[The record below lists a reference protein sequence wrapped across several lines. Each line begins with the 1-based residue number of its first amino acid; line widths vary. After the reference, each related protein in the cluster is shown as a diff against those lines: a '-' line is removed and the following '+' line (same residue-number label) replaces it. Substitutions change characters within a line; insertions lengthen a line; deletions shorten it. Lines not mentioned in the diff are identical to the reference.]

1 MHGTE
6 LGGPSAR
13 KQETLHTEART
24 SAPARFP
31 LAPAQLGV
39 WYAQLLDP
47 QVPIN
52 VAQYVDVRGAVDAEL
67 LQEVSIEA
75 AREYES
81 VLVRIGESDGV
92 PYQWVDSEAS
102 VDIPLIDF
110 RSHPDPIAAAKE
122 WMRTE
127 SSTPVDLLHDPL
139 FAGALLRVEDDR
151 HFWYLRAHHIILDGF
166 GALTNTMRVAERYT
180 ARMLGR
186 EPEPVSP
193 ASLATLV
200 EGEHAYRD
208 SSRFGTDRTH
218 WAERVAGLDAP
229 TSLDGRTAPR
239 AASNLIAGRPLPEAL
254 TERLN
259 TLAASQD
266 STPAVVLLAAFAA
279 YLGRLTDRD
288 DAVLSLPVTARTTA
302 VMRRSAGMLSNI
314 VPLRLSTGGSWGELL
329 HATRVEVAGALRH
342 QRYRAEDI
350 RRDAEHDGRPARRAL
365 FGPLAN
371 IMLFRSDLTL
381 GTAAGQYHVL
391 STGPVEDL
399 SLNVYYGERDRVH
412 VDFEANPNLY
422 DADDI
427 ARHHA
432 RFIGYL
438 DRLLATDLD
447 VALAAVEVATE
458 LELEVSTK
466 IWNAT
471 DHPVDP
477 RATLVSMFEAQVAR
491 TPDAVALRFAG
502 TPDLTYAQLAERANR
517 LARALI
523 ARGVGPESLV
533 GLHIRRSPDLVVA
546 MYAVIAAGA
555 AYVPLDPDHPAERTA
570 HIVATA
576 RPACV
581 LTAGDSPDLADDA
594 VPVLELDELNADGPA
609 GPVWDRE
616 RRTALRPDHP
626 AYVIFTSGSTGK
638 PKGVVVSHAAI
649 VNRLVWMQSAYRLT
663 PADVVLQKTP
673 ATFDVSV
680 WEFFWPLQIG
690 ATLVLAQP
698 DGHRDPAYLRAV
710 IAEYH
715 VTTAHFVPS
724 MLEVFLAHQDM
735 SAVTSLRTVF
745 ASGEALPASLAQRLR
760 VLTGARLHNLYGPT
774 EAAVDVTFHEVTD
787 ADTVSVPIGAP
798 VFNTRVYALDSR
810 LRPVPVGAP
819 GELYLSGVQLARG
832 YAGAPGLTAGRFVA
846 DPFAADPGQR
856 MYRTGDVVRW
866 TTNGELEYL
875 GRTDF
880 QVKLRG
886 LRIEP
891 GEIEAVLAAV
901 DSVVRAVVVVRDDHG
916 VGEQLVAYVVEAEP
930 DTVTPEQLR
939 AAAARALPGYMV
951 PAAYVVL
958 DALPVNASGKL
969 DRAAL
974 PAPHRGTA
982 EYSAP
987 ATAVEQAVAGVFTEL
1002 LGQQRIGRD
1011 DDFFALGGN
1020 SLIAT
1025 QVAARLGADLG
1036 CRLGVRELFAAS
1048 TVAGLAELI
1057 EQRAES
1063 GALAPLYA
1071 RPRPEYVPLSPAQQR
1086 IWFLNR
1092 FEDASAGYNMPFVVR
1107 LRGAVDLPALGAA
1120 LGDLVERHEVLRTV
1134 FPATPPGVDAARSA
1148 AHQVVLEPAQ
1158 FEVPAETI
1166 GAADLDR
1173 ELAAFAS
1180 EGFDLEREIPFR
1192 ARIFEVDDD
1201 SVALAVV
1208 VHHIAADGL
1217 SLRVLAR
1224 DVMGAYTARSEGAAP
1239 AMPPL
1244 TVQYAD
1250 YSMWQRELLGSAAD
1264 PAAPL
1269 GRQLDFWTT
1278 ALAGAP
1284 DLIELPADRPRPAV
1298 ASARGATHRFEIP
1311 AELYTALTEIA
1322 RTHQVSTFMV
1332 LHAGFA
1338 ALLSRLGGA
1347 DDIVIGTPVAGR
1359 GDRALDDL
1367 IGMFVNTLPLRV
1379 VIDPTGTVE
1388 HLLAQVK
1395 AADLAAFAHADLP
1408 FEQLVEAINPA
1419 RSQARHPLFQVL
1431 FSFDNTGDISFELP
1445 GIAART
1451 STLDT
1456 GVTKFDL
1463 QLTVTDRLGGAG
1475 LREGPAPTG
1484 VPAEF
1489 TYATDLFD
1497 AETIAE
1503 YARLL
1508 LRVLRGIVED
1518 TGRAVADIPLLDAA
1532 EQRRVLAA
1540 SDATAVLPQRRAI
1553 AGLGRARVERSP
1565 KPAVPDGRTAAT
1577 GSVGGHRAEF
1587 RYPPEA
1593 VDAPAAASIGAA
1605 AVAARVGAA
1614 PDEAASA
1621 DAVSVDAALADAA
1634 SADAASV
1641 DAAAAAAAAA
1651 AGPGETACAI
1661 SDIDADLATAITAH
1675 TCGAPVWSAHNQIP
1689 DTVGESTLLDAF
1701 AHHAEH
1707 MPDAVAVIDGDRQL
1721 TYAELAARVNRLAR
1735 RLIAAGVGPER
1746 LVALGMPRSADFVVA
1761 AYAVLTA
1768 GGGYVP
1774 LDPEQPAA
1782 RIGQVLETARPVCVL
1797 VRSCDTWT
1805 GTGVPVLA
1813 VDDELADYPTAPV
1826 TDAERLAPLRSA
1838 HTAYVIF
1845 TSGSTGRPKGV
1856 AVQHASVINQI
1867 DWITAEYDI
1876 TADDVILF
1884 KTPATFDV
1892 SVWELFAPT
1901 AVGARLVVA
1910 EPGGHRDAAYLA
1922 ETIAA
1927 HRVTMT
1933 SFVPSMLTV
1942 FAETAPAA
1950 SLTSLRT
1957 VLVAGEAMTGSAAA
1971 SFAAVSSADMHNL
1984 YGPTEFTVHAT
1995 HAPVSPQV
2003 DGAVPIGRPVAGS
2016 QVLVLDARLRPVPDT
2031 VVGELYLSGV
2041 QVARGY
2047 HGRADLS
2054 AARFVANPYGPA
2066 GARMYRTGDLVR
2078 RNRAG
2083 ELEYLGRSD
2092 FQVKLRGQRIELG
2105 EIEAALSACPE
2116 VRSAAV
2122 RVYRHTAGELLVAYV
2137 VNSGDADPATTLDSR
2152 LREVLPSYM
2161 VPGVYVRLDAMPLT
2175 SSGKLDR
2182 KALPDPELAAATFRA
2197 PVTRAEHTVAEI
2209 FAQTL
2214 GVEQVGLDD
2223 DFFALGGN
2231 SLVATQVS
2239 ARIAALLDTD
2249 VPVRMLFE
2257 CPTVGALAARL
2268 SEGEGR
2274 SRPALI
2280 ARERP
2285 ETVPLSY
2292 AQQRMW
2298 FLNQFDADSVADNL
2312 TAAVRLTGALD
2323 ADALRAA
2330 VTDVVERH
2338 ESLRT
2343 AYPAVHGV
2351 ACQRVLPAEAIAHL
2365 RSDEITPDRLD
2376 ERIRAEAATPFRV
2389 DREPPVRLTL
2399 LRLSADDHVL
2409 VVSMHHISADGWSIA
2424 PLTRDL
2430 MRAYAARCAGT
2441 APGWAPLPVQ
2451 YADYTLWQREAL
2463 GAEDD
2468 PDSLLAEQ
2476 IRFWSAEL
2484 AQLPDVLDLPADRPR
2499 PAVASGRG
2507 ARHAFTID
2515 AATHRGIRDLA
2526 RRSNASLFMVVH
2538 AAFAALLS
2546 RLTGRTDIALG
2557 TPVAGRGDEALDELV
2572 GMFVNTLV
2580 LRSQVR
2586 SERSFAELLE
2596 TVRDAD
2602 LRAFAHADV
2611 PFERLVEVVNPPRS
2625 AARHPLFQVM
2635 LDVQNT
2641 ATTSLELAGVT
2652 ATRLDITSGTAK
2664 FDLHL
2669 TIAETVDGADPAGLD
2684 AVFEYATDLFD
2695 AHTVAAF
2702 ADRLRLLLGAALAD
2716 PQRPVGDLDVMS
2728 PAERARVLDTWNAT
2742 AASMPAGETL
2752 VSLFEAQA
2760 ARTPDAVALA
2770 YPVGGSHGGSSS
2782 RDHLRS
2788 SSAVA
2793 ADHRPASPSFA
2804 TLSYSEFA
2812 GRVNRLAR
2820 LLVSIGVRP
2829 DSRVAVAMPR
2839 SLDQVV
2845 AMYAV
2850 ITAGGAYVPVD
2861 PEHPAERIGHVLR
2874 TARPV
2879 CVLTRSADGLYL
2891 PVPDGDDARLW
2902 AVLDVD
2908 QFDTS
2913 DYSDAPLTDADRLG
2927 ALTDA
2932 HTAYVIFTSGS
2943 TGRPKGVAV
2952 THASIVN
2959 RLVWMQ
2965 SAYRLAPTDRVL
2977 QKTPATFDVSVW
2989 ELFWP
2994 LQIGAR
3000 LVLAEPDGHRDPG
3013 YLAEVI
3019 DAEAITVAHFVPSM
3033 LAAFVSSPALAV
3045 PGRGVSLRM
3054 VFTSGEALPAGPAHR
3069 LRELTGAA
3077 LHNLYGPTE
3086 AAVDVTFHEVTEAD
3100 TVSVPIG
3107 APVFNTQVY
3116 VLDARLH
3123 PVPVGVAGELY
3134 LAGAQLARG
3143 YVGRPDLTADRFVAN
3158 PFGAGER
3165 MYRTGDLVAWNA
3177 DGELEYLGRT
3187 DFQVK
3192 LRGLR
3197 IELGEIEAALDDL
3210 GGVARSAVLLRA
3222 DSAAGEQLV
3231 GYLLA
3236 EPGCD
3241 IDLAAVKAA
3250 LAERLPS
3257 YMCPSAFVVLDEFPV
3272 NASGKL
3278 DRKALPAPVHEAAV
3292 FRAPSTA
3299 TEQLVAET
3307 FAAVLGIERA
3317 GLDDDFFALGGNS
3330 LNATQLVARVAAA
3343 LDAELGVRELFDAP
3357 TVAAFA
3363 ARAQARRGT
3372 RTAHPLVRRERPAR
3386 IPLSPAQ
3393 QRMWFLNRFLS
3404 EDTGVGDAVDNIPV
3418 ALRLTGSLDRAA
3430 LAAAL
3435 ADLVERHETLRTIY
3449 PDGPDGPEQRI
3460 LPARAIDS
3468 TMHTE
3473 AVTAGELPG
3482 RLTALAA
3489 EPFDLTTETPLRAA
3503 LFVIEPT
3510 DHVLALVLHH
3520 ISADGFSLGPLA
3532 RDLMTA
3538 YSARRD
3544 GRAPEWDELP
3554 VQYAD
3559 YALWQRDRAES
3570 EEHRSAVEH
3579 WRRTLDGLPEQLEL
3593 PTDRPRPAVTSH
3605 RGDTFRLHIDAELH
3619 SELRELARKRETTL
3633 FGTVHAALAVLLSRL
3648 SGSAD
3653 IPIGTPVAGRG
3664 AAELDGLVGMFVNT
3678 LVLRTH
3684 IDTRQR
3690 FETLLD
3696 QVRAADLDA
3705 LSHAEVPFDQLVDV
3719 VAPTRARNR
3728 HPLFQVALTFQNF
3741 TLPAL
3746 ELPELAV
3753 RPLEFDAGAAKFDL
3767 QFTVR
3772 ESDPDGR
3779 ADGMDIDITY
3789 ATDLFDADTIAVLGR
3804 RFTQVLAAVAADAT
3818 VVVGDIQ
3825 VLSAEE
3831 QHRALYE
3838 WPVTG
3843 DDRAADGTLAER
3855 FARAAALDPAA
3866 VAVRAEHR
3874 TLTYAELDDWSNRLA
3889 RRLIAAG
3896 VGPETLVAVA
3906 LPRSAELVVALLAVV
3921 KAGGGYLPI
3930 DPAYP
3935 ADRIEYVLD
3944 DARPVCAITSAAT
3957 ELARGWFGGPVIDVA
3972 LTDPADP
3979 DNADQGYCAQ
3989 ISDADRRAPLDP
4001 AATAYVIYTS
4011 GSTGRP
4017 KGVVVPHRNV
4027 LRLLDNT
4034 QRHFEFGPADVWT
4047 LFHSYAFDF
4056 SVWELWGA
4064 LLHGGTLVVVDYYT
4078 SRSPQQFRDLLAA
4091 EGVTVLNQTP
4101 SAFYQLAAADLAE
4114 PARDDLAL
4122 RYVIFGGE
4130 ALEPQRLTG
4139 WFARYHR
4146 TPRLVNM
4153 YGITE
4158 TTVHVSYRP
4167 IEAGT
4172 GSASVIGGA
4181 LPGLAVR
4188 VLDDRLR
4195 PVPVGVPGEIYV
4207 SGGQLARGYLGRP
4220 ALTASRFV
4228 ADPYADDGSLAYRS
4242 GDLARWTADGEL
4254 EYLGRADQQ
4263 VNLRGFRI
4271 ELGEIEA
4278 ALLDEAARVDQVS
4291 RLGEMTLPN
4300 GGAAPDTAA
4309 VPDGMTSLDEA
4320 PVPGDDARLDEA
4332 ARLDGAAQQA
4342 GGAGVDGESPVDGV
4356 AGDASGGHPVGA
4368 SAGGGVDRSAARA
4381 KQADRAVVRE
4391 AAVVVRT
4398 DLADEARIVAYLV
4411 APGAV
4416 DLAAL
4421 RQGLARRLPE
4431 HMVPAAIVRVERIPL
4446 TVNGKL
4452 DRAALPAPVFEGTA
4466 YRKPSSPAE
4475 EIVAGVFAEVL
4486 GLGTGAGHRV
4496 GADDDFFE
4504 LGGSSLLA
4512 AKAAARIGAAF
4523 GRTVGVRALFEHPRV
4538 TELAA
4543 LAGADESE
4551 PSRPPLIAGARPARL
4566 PLSPAQQR
4574 MWFLNRFDRASTAY
4588 NIPLALRL
4596 TGDLD
4601 VAALRAAVGDVI
4613 GRHESLRTRYPEV
4626 DGTAEQL
4633 IVPAAEAI
4641 PADEPE
4647 PVTEAELPARIRE
4660 LAETT
4665 FDITAEIPVRMRLLR
4680 LSETE
4685 FVFAAVLHHIAAD
4698 GSSIT
4703 PFVRD
4708 LMAAYAARLQEC
4720 APCWNPPAVQYADY
4734 ALWQHRLLGAEDDP
4748 ESLAARQLAFWK
4760 DSLTGLPDQ
4769 LTLPADRPRPAKQS
4783 LRGAKIA
4790 RTVDPELHA
4799 ALSALGRRNGATL
4812 FMVVHAAFAALLARL
4827 SGTGDIAVGTPVAGR
4842 GAAEL
4847 DDVIGMFVN
4856 TLVLR
4861 TAVDGAE
4868 PFDALLTRAR
4878 EADLAALS
4886 HADVPFE
4893 RLVEVLNP
4901 RRSTARHPLF
4911 QVGYSF
4917 QNHER
4922 GELRLPGLDVTEI
4935 EFDSGTA
4942 QFDLHLFAIDQYT
4955 TDGAAAGI
4963 ELTLGYATDLFE
4975 SGTAERILGQLH
4987 RILAAVAARPE
4998 LPVGEIDLLDE
5009 DDHARLARWNETAYP
5024 VPAVTLADLAVFA
5037 PADTDRIALID
5048 TIGGAH
5054 LRYGEV
5060 DVRVNRLART
5070 LIAHGVGPET
5080 TVVLAM
5086 RRSVELVLAM
5096 YAVVRAGGAY
5106 VPIDPD
5112 HPVDRIRHI
5121 VTTAAPVCV
5130 LTTAADGVPI
5140 ETDVPV
5146 LEVDRLD
5153 LGADTAP
5160 IRDADRIRPLRPEHP
5175 AYVIFTSGSTGLPKG
5190 VTVPHA
5196 AVVNQLIWLRRY
5208 FGLGRDNRALL
5219 KTPATFD
5226 LSVWELWSP
5235 LTTGGTLVITAP
5247 GAERDPDRLRALIAE
5262 HQVTVLH
5269 AVPSLIGM
5277 LVAGGQ
5283 PLPSSLRHVLAIGE
5297 ALPAATAAEFAACA
5311 VRAGHPG
5318 VAEIDGRTPT
5328 AMRTESVGP
5337 GVEPDAAG
5345 PVTAWPGAAGSAA
5358 AGLGTAGPGVAGPE
5372 AGGRVVG
5379 PGAAPTPLRAG
5390 SSEVGARLYNL
5401 YGPTEAAVSI
5411 TAYPVAGELSHTVPI
5426 GRPVWNSS
5434 VHVLDARLRPV
5445 PIGVAGELYLSGAQ
5459 LARGYHGRPGL
5470 TADRFVADPHGG
5482 GARMYRTGDIVR
5494 RLPDGNLEYLERA
5507 DFQVQIGGF
5516 RIELGE
5522 IEAALRRDP
5531 RVRAA
5536 VAVARREEDSGARL
5550 IAYVAVPQSDSD
5562 LGDRLRSALAAE
5574 LPAYMV
5580 PSVIMVLDALPLNA
5594 NGKVDRARLPEPV
5607 FAEAEFRE
5615 PTGELEQLVAQT
5627 FAEIIGA
5634 HTVGAD
5640 DDFFA
5645 LGGNSLMATR
5655 LTARL
5660 GAALGKQVP
5669 VAAVFEAPTVAGL
5682 AAALES
5688 SEGAARPPL
5697 LSRTGTGPARL
5708 SPAQQRMWVVSRLN
5722 PDSSAY
5728 HVPAALRLTGA
5739 LDLGALTAAIGD
5751 VLDRHEVLRTRYPDT
5766 AAGPMQEVLD
5776 ADAVA
5781 FDLTPRPVREDSLAA
5796 VIDAFVAIGFDI
5808 TAAPPVRAA
5817 LLRLGPDDH
5826 VLVVVLHHI
5835 SADGYSIAPMTRDLV
5850 TAYVA
5855 RAAGEAPGLPPL
5867 DIQYGDFSEWQHELL
5882 GAIDDPDSLAA
5893 RQLAHWAGELR
5904 DAPELLALP
5913 TDRPRPARREMH
5925 GETIEFAVDADRM
5938 AALDAIA
5945 RANGTTVF
5953 SLIHSALAVLLAKLS
5968 GSTDI
5973 VIGAPVAGRGER
5985 ALDDLIGMFVNTVA
5999 LRTEVDP
6006 RTGFADLLR
6015 DTGCRDLRA
6024 LANADVP
6031 FDQVVDALGR
6041 TRSSSYT
6048 PLFQVMFTYQNM
6060 PHSVVRLPGLEVR
6073 PLDLGLSEAKFD
6085 LHLTGIERPGR
6096 AGLDFQ
6102 FGYATDIFDAAT
6114 VRRFAERLLLVL
6126 DAIAA
6131 DPGVS
6136 VRAIDIRTDAERGGR
6151 AATAR
6156 TAARGMSAAGTFP
6169 GSATSGSA
6177 DRRGRAIRGGAD
6189 GPVTHSAADQRRP
6202 AVGGIAGE
6210 PAAHPPADL
6219 PALVSAAAAVQPDGI
6234 AFTRG
6239 DNTVTFGQLA
6249 AKIAAVGKAM
6259 GAAAKP
6265 EMLINVA
6272 LAGLVPGVLA
6282 ALGAAGLS
6290 AATADMRAAADA
6302 IILGDLEG
6310 SQAAAPEDVAPAA
6323 VSPGIICPGAA
6334 TPGAGVSGAAAPV
6347 AVVRDAAAPSVAA
6360 PGTAAPGVSDAAFP
6374 GSAVPGAVV
6383 PGAGASGAVTPD
6395 PAGPGQAPPAGP
6407 AHTSPAG
6414 LAASGAACTTSNVDS
6429 EGNC

>member
-1 MHGTE
+1 MHSTE
-6 LGGPSAR
+6 LGGTSAR
-13 KQETLHTEART
+13 KQETPATEVRT
-24 SAPARFP
+24 SVPARFP

-47 QVPIN
+47 EVPIN
-52 VAQYVDVRGAVDAEL
+52 VAQYVDVRGAVDAQL
-67 LQEVSIEA
+67 LQEVSTA
-75 AREYES
+75 AGREYES

-92 PYQWVDSEAS
+92 PYQWVDPKST
-102 VDIPLIDF
+102 VDIPLVDF
-110 RSHPDPIAAAKE
+110 RSYPDSVAAARE
-122 WMRTE
+122 WMRADA
-127 SSTPVDLLHDPL
+127 SAPVDLLHDRL
-139 FAGALLRVEDDR
+139 FAGALLRVDTDR
-151 HFWYLRAHHIILDGF
+151 YFWYLRAHHIILDGF

-186 EPEPVSP
+186 EPETVSP
-193 ASLATLV
+193 GSLATLV

-208 SSRFGTDRTH
+208 SSRFGTDRVH

-239 AASNLIAGRPLPEAL
+239 SASNLIAGRPLPDRL
-254 TERLN
+254 IERMN

-288 DAVLSLPVTARTTA
+288 EAVLSLPVTARTTA

-314 VPLRLSTGGSWGELL
+314 VPLRLSTGVTWDELL
-329 HATRVEVAGALRH
+329 YATRVEVAGALRH

-381 GTAAGQYHVL
+381 GTAGGQYHVL

-422 DADDI
+422 AADDI

-432 RFIGYL
+432 RFVRYL
-438 DRLLATDLD
+438 DRLLVSDLD
-447 VALAAVEVATE
+447 APLADVEVATE

-471 DHPVDP
+471 DHPVDA
-477 RATLVSMFEAQVAR
+477 RATLVSMFEAQAAR
-491 TPDAVALRFAG
+491 TPDAIALRFAG
-502 TPDLTYAQLAERANR
+502 APELTYAQLSAQANR
-517 LARALI
+517 LARVLI
-523 ARGVGPESLV
+523 ARGIGPESLV
-533 GLHIRRSPDLVVA
+533 ALHIRRSPELVVA
-546 MYAVIAAGA
+546 MYAVLAAGA
-555 AYVPLDPDHPAERTA
+555 AYVPLDPDHPADRTA

-581 LTAGDSPDLADDA
+581 LTAGDAPVLADGSA
-594 VPVLELDELNADGPA
+594 PVLDVRNQDATGPA

-616 RRTALRPDHP
+616 RTTPLRPAHP

-649 VNRLVWMQSAYRLT
+649 VNRLVWMQSAYRLVAT
-663 PADVVLQKTP
+663 DVVLQKTP

-698 DGHRDPAYLRAV
+698 DGHRDPAYLRAA
-710 IAEYH
+710 IAEYG

-724 MLEVFLAHQDM
+724 MLEAFLAHQDM
-735 SAVTSLRTVF
+735 GAETSLRTVF

-787 ADTVSVPIGAP
+787 ADAVSVPIGAP
-798 VFNTRVYALDSR
+798 VFNTRLHVLDSR

-832 YAGAPGLTAGRFVA
+832 YAGAPGLSAGRFVA
-846 DPFAADPGQR
+846 HPFGAEPGER

-891 GEIEAVLAAV
+891 GEIETVLAAV

-930 DTVTPEQLR
+930 DTVTAEGLR

-969 DRAAL
+969 DRGAL
-974 PAPHRGTA
+974 PAPQRTTA
-982 EYSAP
+982 VYAAP
-987 ATAVEQAVAGVFTEL
+987 ATPVEQAVAGVFAEL
-1002 LGQQRIGRD
+1002 LGPQRIGRD

-1057 EQRAES
+1057 ERRTDT

-1092 FEDASAGYNMPFVVR
+1092 FEAASASYNMPFVVR
-1107 LRGAVDLPALGAA
+1107 LRGDLDRRALCAA
-1120 LGDLVERHEVLRTV
+1120 LADLVERHEVLRTV
-1134 FPATPPGVDAARSA
+1134 FPATPPGVDAAGSA

-1158 FEVPAETI
+1158 FELTPETI
-1166 GAADLDR
+1166 GADELTR
-1173 ELAAFAS
+1173 ELTSFAAA
-1180 EGFDLEREIPFR
+1180 GFDLEREIPFR
-1192 ARIFEVDDD
+1192 ARMFDVDDD
-1201 SVALAVV
+1201 SCALVIVA
-1208 VHHIAADGL
+1208 HHIAADGL

-1224 DVMGAYTARSEGAAP
+1224 DVMTAYTARRDGAAP
-1239 AMPPL
+1239 ARTPL

-1250 YSMWQRELLGSAAD
+1250 YSMWQRELLGSATD

-1269 GRQLDFWTT
+1269 GRQLDFWAT
-1278 ALAGAP
+1278 ALSGAP
-1284 DLIELPADRPRPAV
+1284 DLLELPADRTRPAI
-1298 ASARGATHRFEIP
+1298 ASGRGATHRFEIP
-1311 AELYTALTEIA
+1311 ADLYAAVSEVA
-1322 RTHQVSTFMV
+1322 RAQHVSVFMV
-1332 LHAGFA
+1332 VHTAFA
-1338 ALLSRLGGA
+1338 MLLSRLSGA

-1367 IGMFVNTLPLRV
+1367 IGMFVNTLALRTT
-1379 VIDPTGTVE
+1379 IAADSTVE
-1388 HLLAQVK
+1388 QLIAQVK
-1395 AADLAAFAHADLP
+1395 ADDLAAFGHAELP
-1408 FEQLVEAINPA
+1408 FEQLVEAINPP

-1431 FSFDNTGDISFELP
+1431 LAFDNAGDISFELP
-1445 GIAART
+1445 GISAKT

-1456 GVTKFDL
+1456 WVTKFDL
-1463 QLTVTDRLGGAG
+1463 QLTVTDHLGGAG

-1497 AETIAE
+1497 ESTIAE

-1508 LRVLRGIVED
+1508 LRVLRAI
-1518 TGRAVADIPLLDAA
+1518 TGDSSVIVADLPLLDAA
-1532 EQRRVLAA
+1532 VQRAVIDRG
-1540 SDATAVLPQRRAI
+1540 DATAVRPKRRAI
-1553 AGLGRARVERSP
+1553 AGGGPNCLSNESAARGRRLPASGVVGERSDSDETVEYYSS
-1565 KPAVPDGRTAAT
+1565 AGRSPGGMAT
-1577 GSVGGHRAEF
+1577 EGT
-1587 RYPPEA
+1587 PPSLGQGA
-1593 VDAPAAASIGAA
+1593 IPGAIG
-1605 AVAARVGAA
+1605 
-1614 PDEAASA
+1614 P
-1621 DAVSVDAALADAA
+1621 
-1634 SADAASV
+1634 
-1641 DAAAAAAAAA
+1641 
-1651 AGPGETACAI
+1651 
-1661 SDIDADLATAITAH
+1661 
-1675 TCGAPVWSAHNQIP
+1675 
-1689 DTVGESTLLDAF
+1689 TLLDAF
-1701 AHHAEH
+1701 AARATRT
-1707 MPDAVAVIDGDRQL
+1707 PDAIAVVDGDLRL
-1721 TYAELAARVNRLAR
+1721 TYAELAARTNRLAR
-1735 RLIAAGVGPER
+1735 HLIAAGVGPEA
-1746 LVALGMPRSADFVVA
+1746 LVALGMPRSADFVIA

-1768 GGGYVP
+1768 GGAYVP
-1774 LDPEQPAA
+1774 LDPDQPSA
-1782 RIGQVLETARPVCVL
+1782 RIAQVLETAQPVCVL
-1797 VRSCDTWT
+1797 IRSGDTWPIDAE
-1805 GTGVPVLA
+1805 VPVVV
-1813 VDDELADYPTAPV
+1813 VDDGRVAAHSPEPV
-1826 TDAERLAPLRSA
+1826 SDAQRLVPLRPA

-1856 AVQHASVINQI
+1856 AVPHAAVVNQI
-1867 DWITAEYDI
+1867 DWITAEYSIDS
-1876 TADDVILF
+1876 DDVVLF

-1910 EPGGHRDAAYLA
+1910 EPGGHREVTYLA

-1933 SFVPSMLTV
+1933 SFVPSMLRV
-1942 FAETAPAA
+1942 FADTAPAA
-1950 SLTSLRT
+1950 SLASLRT
-1957 VLVAGEAMTGSAAA
+1957 VLVAGEAMTGAAA
-1971 SFAAVSSADMHNL
+1971 SAFAAVSRAALYNL

-1995 HAPVSPQV
+1995 HSPVPAQAS
-2003 DGAVPIGRPVAGS
+2003 GAVPIGRPVSGS

-2054 AARFVANPYGPA
+2054 AGRFVANPYGPA

-2105 EIEAALSACPE
+2105 EIEAALTGAAE
-2116 VRSAAV
+2116 VQAAAV
-2122 RVYRHTAGELLVAYV
+2122 RVYTHTAGELLVAYV
-2137 VNSGDADPATTLDSR
+2137 VTDIQDPARDLESR
-2152 LREVLPSYM
+2152 LRSVLPSYM
-2161 VPGVYVRLDAMPLT
+2161 VPGAYVRLDAMPLT

-2182 KALPDPELAAATFRA
+2182 KALTDPVLTAATFRT
-2197 PVTRAEHTVAEI
+2197 PVSRAEQTVAEI
-2209 FAQTL
+2209 FAQML
-2214 GVEQVGLDD
+2214 GVDRVGLDD

-2231 SLVATQVS
+2231 SLVATQIA
-2239 ARIAALLDTD
+2239 ARIAALLDVD
-2249 VPVRMLFE
+2249 VPVRTLFE
-2257 CPTVGALAARL
+2257 YSTVGALAAELTEPDGSVRT
-2268 SEGEGR
+2268 R
-2274 SRPALI
+2274 RPLVVG
-2280 ARERP
+2280 ERP
-2285 ETVPLSY
+2285 EVVPLSY

-2298 FLNQFDADSVADNL
+2298 FLNQFDADSVANNL
-2312 TAAVRLTGALD
+2312 TAALRLTGVLD
-2323 ADALRAA
+2323 RDALSAA
-2330 VTDVVERH
+2330 VADVVERH
-2338 ESLRT
+2338 EALRT
-2343 AYPAVHGV
+2343 TYPAVDGI
-2351 ACQRVLPAEAIAHL
+2351 ARQQVLPADAVAIRLEADDIAP
-2365 RSDEITPDRLD
+2365 DELD
-2376 ERIRAEAATPFRV
+2376 ARIRAEAVAAFQV
-2389 DREPPVRLTL
+2389 DREPPVRVGL
-2399 LRLSADDHVL
+2399 LRLDADDHVL

-2430 MRAYAARCAGT
+2430 MRAYAARCAG
-2441 APGWAPLPVQ
+2441 AGPEWSPLPAQ
-2451 YADYTLWQREAL
+2451 YADYTLWQREVL
-2463 GAEDD
+2463 GTEDD

-2484 AQLPDVLDLPADRPR
+2484 DRLPDVLDLPADRPR
-2499 PAVASGRG
+2499 PAIASGRG

-2515 AATHRGIRDLA
+2515 AVTHRGIRELA
-2526 RRSNASLFMVVH
+2526 RRSNASLFMVLH
-2538 AAFAALLS
+2538 TAFATLLARS
-2546 RLTGRTDIALG
+2546 SGRTDIAIG

-2580 LRSQVR
+2580 LRSQVAP
-2586 SERSFAELLE
+2586 ERSFAELLAAIRE
-2596 TVRDAD
+2596 TD
-2602 LRAFAHADV
+2602 LRAFAQADV
-2611 PFERLVEVVNPPRS
+2611 PFERLVEVLNPQRS

-2635 LDVQNT
+2635 LDVQNA

-2652 ATRLDITSGTAK
+2652 AARLDIDTHTAK
-2664 FDLHL
+2664 FDVQL
-2669 TIAETVDGADPAGLD
+2669 TATETVDGGDPAGIE

-2695 AHTVAAF
+2695 AATIAAF
-2702 ADRLRLLLGAALAD
+2702 ADRLRLLLDDALVD
-2716 PQRPVGDLDVMS
+2716 PQRPVGDLDLMA
-2728 PAERARVLDTWNAT
+2728 PGERARVLDTWNAT
-2742 AASMPAGETL
+2742 AADVPAGQTL

-2760 ARTPDAVALA
+2760 ARTPDTVAVSYHDDELA
-2770 YPVGGSHGGSSS
+2770 HPAFDPHPSST
-2782 RDHLRS
+2782 R
-2788 SSAVA
+2788 
-2793 ADHRPASPSFA
+2793 FA
-2804 TLSYSEFA
+2804 TLSYGEFA
-2812 GRVNRLAR
+2812 ARVNRLAR

-2850 ITAGGAYVPVD
+2850 LTAGGAYVPVD

-2879 CVLTRSADGLYL
+2879 CVLTRSTDGLDL
-2891 PVPDGDDARLW
+2891 PAPDADDARVW

-2913 DYSDAPLTDADRLG
+2913 DYSDEPLTDADRLG
-2927 ALTDA
+2927 ALTGA
-2932 HTAYVIFTSGS
+2932 HAAYVIFTSGS
-2943 TGRPKGVAV
+2943 TGRPKGVTV
-2952 THASIVN
+2952 SHAAIVN

-2965 SAYRLAPTDRVL
+2965 SAYRLDCADVVL

-2989 ELFWP
+2989 EFFWP

-3000 LVLAEPDGHRDPG
+3000 LVLAAPEGHRDPA
-3013 YLAEVI
+3013 YLADVI
-3019 DAEAITVAHFVPSM
+3019 DAEAVTVMHFVPSM
-3033 LAAFVSSPALAV
+3033 LAAFVSSPALAA
-3045 PGRGVSLRM
+3045 PRRCTSLRM
-3054 VFTSGEALPAGPAHR
+3054 VFASGEALPAAPAHR

-3116 VLDARLH
+3116 VLDARLN

-3134 LAGAQLARG
+3134 LAGVQLARG
-3143 YVGRPDLTADRFVAN
+3143 YMARPDLTADRFVAN
-3158 PFGAGER
+3158 PFGTSER
-3165 MYRTGDLVAWNA
+3165 MYRTGDLVRWVPASRSDSTGGHA
-3177 DGELEYLGRT
+3177 FGELEYLGRT

-3210 GGVARSAVLLRA
+3210 DGVARSAVLLRA
-3222 DSAAGEQLV
+3222 DTAGDQLV
-3231 GYLLA
+3231 GYLLG
-3236 EPGCD
+3236 EPGHD
-3241 IDLAAVKAA
+3241 IDLAVVKAS
-3250 LAERLPS
+3250 LAERVPS
-3257 YMCPSAFVVLDEFPV
+3257 YMLPAAYVVLDEFPV

-3278 DRKALPAPVHEAAV
+3278 DRAALPAPVQEVAV
-3292 FRAPSTA
+3292 FRAPTTPA
-3299 TEQLVAET
+3299 EQLVADIFSE
-3307 FAAVLGIERA
+3307 VLGIHRA

-3330 LNATQLVARVAAA
+3330 LNATQVVARVASA
-3343 LDAELGVRELFDAP
+3343 LDAAIGVRELFDAP

-3363 ARAQARRGT
+3363 ARALAQRGT
-3372 RTAHPLVRRERPAR
+3372 RTQTPLMRRERPER

-3404 EDTGVGDAVDNIPV
+3404 EDAGVGDAIDNIPL
-3418 ALRLTGSLDRAA
+3418 ALRLTGDLDREA
-3430 LAAAL
+3430 LTAAL
-3435 ADLVERHETLRTIY
+3435 ADLVDRHETLRTIY
-3449 PDGPDGPEQRI
+3449 PDGVDGPEQLI
-3460 LPARAIDS
+3460 LPGAAVDADAPDAMS
-3468 TMHTE
+3468 ATAD
-3473 AVTAGELPG
+3473 AVTATADASSVGGSADAAARIALRAETVTASELRH

-3489 EPFDLTTETPLRAA
+3489 EPFDLTAETPLRAA
-3503 LFVIEPT
+3503 LFTVDST

-3532 RDLMTA
+3532 RHLMTA
-3538 YSARRD
+3538 YTARRT
-3544 GRAPEWDELP
+3544 GIVPEWDELP

-3559 YALWQRDRAES
+3559 YALWQHDIAASDDHRRAL
-3570 EEHRSAVEH
+3570 EH

-3593 PTDRPRPAVTSH
+3593 PTDRPRPAVSTH

-3648 SGSAD
+3648 SGTAD
-3653 IPIGTPVAGRG
+3653 IAIGTPVAGRG
-3664 AAELDGLVGMFVNT
+3664 DAALDEVVGMFVNT
-3678 LVLRTH
+3678 LVLRSH

-3690 FETLLD
+3690 FETVLD
-3696 QVRAADLDA
+3696 QVRAADIEA
-3705 LSHAEVPFDQLVDV
+3705 LAHAEVPFDQLVDT

-3741 TLPAL
+3741 ELPAL

-3753 RPLEFDAGAAKFDL
+3753 RPLDIDAGAAKFDL

-3772 ESDPDGR
+3772 ESDPEGR

-3789 ATDLFDADTIAVLGR
+3789 ATDLFDADTVAVLGR

-3838 WPVTG
+3838 WSVTG
-3843 DDRAADGTLAER
+3843 ADRATESGTLADR
-3855 FARAAALDPAA
+3855 FARVAALDPAA
-3866 VAVRAEHR
+3866 VAVRADGR
-3874 TLTYAELDDWSNRLA
+3874 SLSYAELDEWSNRLA

-3896 VGPETLVAVA
+3896 VGPEALVAVA
-3906 LPRSAELVVALLAVV
+3906 LPRSVELVVALLAVV

-3979 DNADQGYCAQ
+3979 ANRDHGGHAP
-3989 ISDADRRAPLDP
+3989 ITDAERRAPLDP

-4027 LRLLDNT
+4027 LRLLDNSR
-4034 QRHFEFGPADVWT
+4034 RHFAFGPSDVWT

-4078 SRSPQQFRDLLAA
+4078 SRSPQQFRELLAA

-4114 PARDDLAL
+4114 PARDDLTL

-4130 ALEPQRLTG
+4130 ALEPQRLSG
-4139 WFARYHR
+4139 WFARYQR

-4181 LPGLAVR
+4181 LPGLVVR

-4220 ALTASRFV
+4220 ALTATRFV
-4228 ADPYADDGSLAYRS
+4228 ADPYAADGSLAYRS
-4242 GDLARWTADGEL
+4242 GDLARWTPDGEL

-4278 ALLDEAARVDQVS
+4278 ALLDEAVLLDEVALPVQGDAPLPGESTSVGGVARVDDPS
-4291 RLGEMTLPN
+4291 
-4300 GGAAPDTAA
+4300 GAAT
-4309 VPDGMTSLDEA
+4309 V
-4320 PVPGDDARLDEA
+4320 
-4332 ARLDGAAQQA
+4332 DGA
-4342 GGAGVDGESPVDGV
+4342 GAP
-4356 AGDASGGHPVGA
+4356 ASGRPRSVG
-4368 SAGGGVDRSAARA
+4368 
-4381 KQADRAVVRE
+4381 RAVIRE
-4391 AAVVVRT
+4391 TAVVVRT
-4398 DLADEARIVAYLV
+4398 DLADEPRIVAYLV
-4411 APGAV
+4411 APGV
-4416 DLAAL
+4416 IDTAAL
-4421 RQGLARRLPE
+4421 RQRLAQRLPE
-4431 HMVPAAIVRVERIPL
+4431 HMVPAAIVPVERIPL

-4452 DRAALPAPVFEGTA
+4452 DRAALPAPVFETTV
-4466 YRKPSSPAE
+4466 YRKPATPAE

-4523 GRTVGVRALFEHPRV
+4523 GRTVGVRAVFEQPRV
-4538 TELAA
+4538 AELAA
-4543 LAGADESE
+4543 VAGADATE
-4551 PSRPPLIAGARPARL
+4551 PSRPPLVAGVRPARL

-4574 MWFLNRFDRASTAY
+4574 MWFLNRFDGASTAY

-4596 TGDLD
+4596 SGALD
-4601 VAALRAAVGDVI
+4601 IAALRAAVGDVI
-4613 GRHESLRTRYPEV
+4613 GRHESLRTRYPET
-4626 DGTAEQL
+4626 DGAAEQL
-4633 IVPAAEAI
+4633 IVPAAQAMTSL
-4641 PADEPE
+4641 E
-4647 PVTEAELPARIRE
+4647 PVTVTDTELPERIKD
-4660 LAETT
+4660 LAQTT
-4665 FDITAEIPVRMRLLR
+4665 FDITAEIPVRMRLFR
-4680 LSETE
+4680 LTDTD

-4698 GSSIT
+4698 GSSIA

-4708 LMAAYAARLQEC
+4708 LMLAYSARLDGC
-4720 APCWNPPAVQYADY
+4720 APCWNPPAIQYADY
-4734 ALWQHRLLGAEDDP
+4734 ALWQRRLLGSENDP
-4748 ESLAARQLAFWK
+4748 QSAAARQLAFWRE
-4760 DSLTGLPDQ
+4760 SLAGLPDQ
-4769 LTLPADRPRPAKQS
+4769 LSLPTDHPRPAKQS

-4790 RTVDPELHA
+4790 CTLDPELHA
-4799 ALSALGRRNGATL
+4799 ALTALGRRNGATL
-4812 FMVVHAAFAALLARL
+4812 FMVVHAAFATLLARL
-4827 SGTGDIAVGTPVAGR
+4827 SGTTDIAVGTPVAGR

-4861 TAVDGAE
+4861 TRVEGAE
-4868 PFDALLTRAR
+4868 PFDALIARAR
-4878 EADLAALS
+4878 ETDLAALS

-4901 RRSTARHPLF
+4901 QRSTARHPLF

-4922 GELRLPGLDVTEI
+4922 GELRLPGLDIADI

-4942 QFDLHLFAIDQYT
+4942 QFDLHLFAVDQYAG
-4955 TDGAAAGI
+4955 DGAPAGL

-4975 SGTAERILGQLH
+4975 SATAERILAQLG
-4987 RILAAVAARPE
+4987 RVLSAVVAHPE
-4998 LPVGEIDLLDE
+4998 LPVGDIELLDA
-5009 DDHARLARWNETAYP
+5009 DDRARFSQWNETAH
-5024 VPAVTLADLAVFA
+5024 PAPSVTLADLSAGR
-5037 PADTDRIALID
+5037 PADLNETAVID
-5048 TIGGAH
+5048 TVGDAH
-5054 LRYGEV
+5054 LTYGEF
-5060 DVRVNRLART
+5060 DARVNRLART
-5070 LIAHGVGPET
+5070 LIAHGVGPESM
-5080 TVVLAM
+5080 VVLAM
-5086 RRSVELVLAM
+5086 RRSVELVIAM

-5121 VTTAAPVCV
+5121 VATAAPVCV
-5130 LTTAADGVPI
+5130 LTTSVDGVPI
-5140 ETDVPV
+5140 DIDVPV
-5146 LEVDRLD
+5146 LVADRPESD
-5153 LGADTAP
+5153 MDSSP
-5160 IRDADRIRPLRPEHP
+5160 VRDSERIRPLRPEHP

-5190 VTVPHA
+5190 VTVSHA
-5196 AVVNQLIWLRRY
+5196 AVVNQLTWLRAH
-5208 FGLGRDNRALL
+5208 FDLGSDNRALL

-5226 LSVWELWSP
+5226 LSVWEFWSP
-5235 LTTGGTLVITAP
+5235 LTTGGALVITAP
-5247 GAERDPDRLRALIAE
+5247 GSERDPDRLRALIAE
-5262 HQVTVLH
+5262 HGVTVLH

-5283 PLPSSLRHVLAIGE
+5283 VLPASLRHVLAIGE
-5297 ALPAATAAEFAACA
+5297 ALPSATAAEFASC
-5311 VRAGHPG
+5311 
-5318 VAEIDGRTPT
+5318 
-5328 AMRTESVGP
+5328 
-5337 GVEPDAAG
+5337 
-5345 PVTAWPGAAGSAA
+5345 SAQ
-5358 AGLGTAGPGVAGPE
+5358 P
-5372 AGGRVVG
+5372 
-5379 PGAAPTPLRAG
+5379 
-5390 SSEVGARLYNL
+5390 GARLYNL

-5411 TAYPVAGELSHTVPI
+5411 TSYEVVGEPSHTVPI
-5426 GRPVWNSS
+5426 GRPVWNSG
-5434 VHVLDARLRPV
+5434 VHVLDARLHPV
-5445 PIGVAGELYLSGAQ
+5445 PVGVAGELYLSGAQ

-5470 TADRFVADPHGG
+5470 TADRFVPDPHAV

-5522 IEAALRRDP
+5522 VESALLRKP
-5531 RVRAA
+5531 QVRAA
-5536 VAVARREEDSGARL
+5536 VAVARHDERAGDRL
-5550 IAYVAVPQSDSD
+5550 IAYVAVPDAD
-5562 LGDRLRSALAAE
+5562 AEVGARLRTAIAAE

-5580 PSVIMVLDALPLNA
+5580 PSAIVVLDALPLNA

-5607 FAEAEFRE
+5607 FTEAAFRAPAGEFE
-5615 PTGELEQLVAQT
+5615 ALVADT
-5627 FAEIIGA
+5627 FAEVIGA
-5634 HTVGAD
+5634 DTVGAD

-5655 LTARL
+5655 LSARL
-5660 GAALGKQVP
+5660 GAALGRQVP
-5669 VAAVFEAPTVAGL
+5669 VAAVFDAPTVAGL
-5682 AAALES
+5682 AAALAS
-5688 SEGAARPPL
+5688 ARGPARPPL
-5697 LSRTGTGPARL
+5697 VRRTGTGPARL
-5708 SPAQQRMWVVSRLN
+5708 SPAQQRMWVVSRLT

-5739 LDLGALTAAIGD
+5739 LDLTALTAAITD
-5751 VLDRHEVLRTRYPDT
+5751 VVVRHEALRTRYPDT
-5766 AAGPMQEVLD
+5766 DEGPIQEVLD
-5776 ADAVA
+5776 AAAVA
-5781 FDLTPRPVREDSLAA
+5781 LDLTPVPVREDAFQST
-5796 VIDAFVAIGFDI
+5796 IDDFVATGFDI

-5817 LLRLGPDDH
+5817 LLQLAATEH

-5850 TAYVA
+5850 TAYLA
-5855 RAAGEAPGLPPL
+5855 HSAGRTPQWQPL
-5867 DIQYGDFSEWQHELL
+5867 EIQYGDFGEWQHELL
-5882 GAIDDPDSLAA
+5882 GVAGDPDSVAA
-5893 RQLAHWAGELR
+5893 RQLAHWSSELR
-5904 DAPELLALP
+5904 DAPEMLALP
-5913 TDRPRPARREMH
+5913 TDRPRPARRDMH
-5925 GETIEFAVDADRM
+5925 GGVVEFAIDAEQM
-5938 AALDAIA
+5938 ATLDGIA

-5953 SLIHSALAVLLAKLS
+5953 SLVHSALAVLLAKLS
-5968 GSTDI
+5968 GSGDI

-5999 LRTEVDP
+5999 LRTDVDP
-6006 RTGFADLLR
+6006 RTHFADLLR
-6015 DTGCRDLRA
+6015 VTGRRDLAA
-6024 LANADVP
+6024 LAHADIP
-6031 FDQVVDALGR
+6031 FEQVVDALGR

-6060 PHSVVRLPGLEVR
+6060 PHGVVELPGLEVR
-6073 PLDLGLSEAKFD
+6073 ALDLGLAEAKFD
-6085 LHLTGIERPGR
+6085 LHLTGIERPDR
-6096 AGLDFQ
+6096 AGIDFQ
-6102 FGYATDIFDAAT
+6102 FGYASDIFDAET
-6114 VRRFAERLLLVL
+6114 VRLFADRLLLVL
-6126 DAIAA
+6126 DAVAA
-6131 DPGVS
+6131 DPQVV
-6136 VRAIDIRTDAERGGR
+6136 VRAIDIRTAAERVGK
-6151 AATAR
+6151 
-6156 TAARGMSAAGTFP
+6156 SAGP
-6169 GSATSGSA
+6169 TSE
-6177 DRRGRAIRGGAD
+6177 
-6189 GPVTHSAADQRRP
+6189 V
-6202 AVGGIAGE
+6202 
-6210 PAAHPPADL
+6210 DL
-6219 PALVSAAAAVQPDGI
+6219 PTLIAAAAAAAPDAT
-6234 AFTRG
+6234 AFAHG
-6239 DNTVTFGQLA
+6239 DNTVSFGRLA
-6249 AKIAAVGKAM
+6249 AKITTVAKAM

-6265 EMLINVA
+6265 EALINVS

-6282 ALGAAGLS
+6282 ALGAAGLAS
-6290 AATADMRAAADA
+6290 AIAELR
-6302 IILGDLEG
+6302 
-6310 SQAAAPEDVAPAA
+6310 
-6323 VSPGIICPGAA
+6323 
-6334 TPGAGVSGAAAPV
+6334 
-6347 AVVRDAAAPSVAA
+6347 
-6360 PGTAAPGVSDAAFP
+6360 TAAEATVPNTSD
-6374 GSAVPGAVV
+6374 
-6383 PGAGASGAVTPD
+6383 
-6395 PAGPGQAPPAGP
+6395 
-6407 AHTSPAG
+6407 
-6414 LAASGAACTTSNVDS
+6414 VDS